1 MSNWIEKH
9 INTIDAKIENNLLH
23 LRPIEVSNKK
33 PLLLLSGPSAAGKTT
48 IAEFLDNMFPNTYD
62 IIPSYSTRP
71 PRPEEIAKKNY
82 PYKQVSR
89 QEFEQKIKDNTLL
102 EYAEYGGNYYGKDRY
117 QYETTKKIPL
127 MVMEI
132 EGIKNILKIATDSNP
147 MFVFVVTN
155 TRETLEER
163 INKRG
168 DTHRLN
174 NLDSEIENIILANY
188 VALTDNNYPFKVTR
202 EIHATLLRSMAP
214 LPRIS
219 SLDSFGL

>member
-1 MSNWIEKH
+1 MSTWIEKH

-71 PRPEEIAKKNY
+71 PRPEEIAKNNY
-82 PYKQVSR
+82 PYIQVSR
-89 QEFEQKIKDNTLL
+89 QEFEQKIKDNTIL
-102 EYAEYGGNYYGKDRY
+102 EYAEYGGNYYGKDRL
-117 QYETTKKIPL
+117 QYEQTTKIPL
-127 MVMEI
+127 LVVEMIGV
-132 EGIKNILKIATDSNP
+132 KNITKMATNYNP
-147 MFVFVVTN
+147 MFVFVVTHS
-155 TRETLEER
+155 RDTLEER

-174 NLDSEIENIILANY
+174 NLDSEIADIVLANY

-202 EIHATLLRSMAP
+202 EIHSTLLRSMAP

-219 SLDSFGL
+219 NLDNFGL